1 MEAQSIKIHIAD
13 DHQILIDGIVA
24 VLKTQPHINVVGFS
38 LDGQSVLDWF
48 DENVADILILDIG
61 MPKVDGIEVLRS
73 FKSKENIP
81 NTIVLT
87 SYNDIKLIKEVL
99 KLGARGFITKV
110 SAGENIIEAI
120 SSVYKGEMYFSKDI
134 RNKIVDSFAGIKNND
149 EAHFSEYFGMLSERE
164 LDILKLLA
172 EDYTIKEIG
181 DILCIAPTTA
191 DTHKKNIMNKIG
203 VKNALGLAMYL
214 VKHKIM
220 DNG

>member
-1 MEAQSIKIHIAD
+1 METSIIKIHIAD

-24 VLKTQPHINVVGFS
+24 VLKTQPHLDVVGFS
-38 LDGQSVLDWF
+38 LDGQSVLEWF
-48 DENVADILILDIG
+48 DDNIADILILDIG

-73 FKSKENIP
+73 FKSKENTP

-120 SSVYKGEMYFSKDI
+120 KSVHKGEMYFSKDI
-134 RNKIVDSFAGIKNND
+134 RDKIVDSFTGMRNSN
-149 EAHFSEYFGMLSERE
+149 EAHFNEYFGMLSERE
-164 LDILKLLA
+164 LEILKLLA
-172 EDYTIKEIG
+172 EDYTIKEIA
-181 DILCIAPTTA
+181 DILFIAPTTA

-214 VKHKIM
+214 VKHKII
-220 DNG
+220 DN